1 MTEKGEY
8 DVLRLIEHNQVC
20 YISSGCIRG
29 TPLMGWLKY
38 HRVMKKQEFVRMV
51 RLLVRQ
57 LDKIHRCRKQKFYQY
72 VNPYSVVVG
81 EDGNLYFLDL
91 GVPSNE
97 ETLQKMQRRTVR
109 EHFLPPEAPYYQR
122 ASAGLDIYGFGR
134 TLQYLLSEA
143 ELEPRLT
150 GGEERKFRKV
160 ISRCLERQSKQAFQ
174 TISEIPRC
182 LPEPKEKKE
191 WKWRPR
197 KVLAAVAALVALAA
211 LAGLLRC
218 CPGEPEAAAAAAK
231 ERKGEEQGTPKRE
244 AGGETGPLYLELGM
258 LCLGELGDYERGE
271 AYFGQA
277 EGEPLAEELE
287 RLCQSLQGES
297 VAEGSFRAGL
307 RRIEEAAEKLPE
319 EEALVYR
326 RCVLLGY
333 RQLDTKADQE
343 AVVRLGK
350 SCLEEGGEEE
360 KAEVRGMIAAALEE
374 LGREEEALTMYEEQM
389 EEEDGAKEREELY
402 KKTASLLET
411 LGKSREAA
419 GRLEEGIRE
428 FPDSADLRITFL
440 KDLLEA
446 SGQDRELCL
455 QTIER
460 FLKECPK
467 LAGEEEFQKL
477 MREYGINVEGGKV
490 WAEKADP

>member
-1 MTEKGEY
+1 M
-8 DVLRLIEHNQVC
+8 
-20 YISSGCIRG
+20 
-29 TPLMGWLKY
+29 
-38 HRVMKKQEFVRMV
+38 
-51 RLLVRQ
+51 
-57 LDKIHRCRKQKFYQY
+57 
-72 VNPYSVVVG
+72 
-81 EDGNLYFLDL
+81 
-91 GVPSNE
+91 
-97 ETLQKMQRRTVR
+97 
-109 EHFLPPEAPYYQR
+109 
-122 ASAGLDIYGFGR
+122 
-134 TLQYLLSEA
+134 
-143 ELEPRLT
+143 
-150 GGEERKFRKV
+150 
-160 ISRCLERQSKQAFQ
+160 
-174 TISEIPRC
+174 
-182 LPEPKEKKE
+182 
-191 WKWRPR
+191 
-197 KVLAAVAALVALAA
+197 ALAA

-333 RQLDTKADQE
+333 RQLDMKADQE

-350 SCLEEGGEEE
+350 SCLEEEGEEE
-360 KAEVRGMIAAALEE
+360 KAEVRGMVAAALEE
-374 LGREEEALTMYEEQM
+374 LGREEEALAMYEEQM
-389 EEEDGAKEREELY
+389 EEEDGAEEREELY
-402 KKTASLLET
+402 KKTASLLEAQ
-411 LGKSREAA
+411 GKSREAA

-428 FPDSADLRITFL
+428 FPDSVGLRITSL
-440 KDLLEA
+440 KNLLEA

>member
-51 RLLVRQ
+51 RLLARQ
-57 LDKIHRCRKQKFYQY
+57 LEKIHRCRKQKFYQY

-174 TISEIPRC
+174 TISEIPRY

-191 WKWRPR
+191 WKWRPH
-197 KVLAAVAALVALAA
+197 KALAAVAALGILAA
-211 LAGLLRC
+211 LAGFLRC
-218 CPGEPEAAAAAAK
+218 CPGEPEAAAAAGREENK
-231 ERKGEEQGTPKRE
+231 EEQETQKRE
-244 AGGETGPLYLELGM
+244 AGGETGPLYL
-258 LCLGELGDYERGE
+258 CLLYTSPSPRDRG
-271 AYFGQA
+271 
-277 EGEPLAEELE
+277 
-287 RLCQSLQGES
+287 
-297 VAEGSFRAGL
+297 
-307 RRIEEAAEKLPE
+307 
-319 EEALVYR
+319 
-326 RCVLLGY
+326 
-333 RQLDTKADQE
+333 
-343 AVVRLGK
+343 
-350 SCLEEGGEEE
+350 
-360 KAEVRGMIAAALEE
+360 
-374 LGREEEALTMYEEQM
+374 
-389 EEEDGAKEREELY
+389 
-402 KKTASLLET
+402 
-411 LGKSREAA
+411 
-419 GRLEEGIRE
+419 
-428 FPDSADLRITFL
+428 
-440 KDLLEA
+440 
-446 SGQDRELCL
+446 
-455 QTIER
+455 
-460 FLKECPK
+460 
-467 LAGEEEFQKL
+467 
-477 MREYGINVEGGKV
+477 
-490 WAEKADP
+490 

>member
-51 RLLVRQ
+51 RLLARQ
-57 LDKIHRCRKQKFYQY
+57 LEKIHRCRKQKFYQY

-174 TISEIPRC
+174 TISEIPRY

-191 WKWRPR
+191 WKWRPH
-197 KVLAAVAALVALAA
+197 KALAAVAALGILAA
-211 LAGLLRC
+211 LAGFLRC
-218 CPGEPEAAAAAAK
+218 CPGEPEAAAAAGREENK
-231 ERKGEEQGTPKRE
+231 EEQETQKRE
-244 AGGETGPLYLELGM
+244 AGGETGPLYLELGL
-258 LCLGELGDYERGE
+258 LCLGELGDFERGE

-319 EEALVYR
+319 GEALVYR

-360 KAEVRGMIAAALEE
+360 KAEVVMADYCFLE
-374 LGREEEALTMYEEQM
+374 LPAG
-389 EEEDGAKEREELY
+389 GAKEREELY

>member
-160 ISRCLERQSKQAFQ
+160 ISRCLERQSKQAFK
-174 TISEIPRC
+174 TIS
-182 LPEPKEKKE
+182 
-191 WKWRPR
+191 
-197 KVLAAVAALVALAA
+197 
-211 LAGLLRC
+211 
-218 CPGEPEAAAAAAK
+218 
-231 ERKGEEQGTPKRE
+231 
-244 AGGETGPLYLELGM
+244 
-258 LCLGELGDYERGE
+258 
-271 AYFGQA
+271 
-277 EGEPLAEELE
+277 
-287 RLCQSLQGES
+287 
-297 VAEGSFRAGL
+297 
-307 RRIEEAAEKLPE
+307 
-319 EEALVYR
+319 
-326 RCVLLGY
+326 
-333 RQLDTKADQE
+333 
-343 AVVRLGK
+343 
-350 SCLEEGGEEE
+350 
-360 KAEVRGMIAAALEE
+360 
-374 LGREEEALTMYEEQM
+374 
-389 EEEDGAKEREELY
+389 
-402 KKTASLLET
+402 
-411 LGKSREAA
+411 
-419 GRLEEGIRE
+419 
-428 FPDSADLRITFL
+428 
-440 KDLLEA
+440 
-446 SGQDRELCL
+446 
-455 QTIER
+455 
-460 FLKECPK
+460 
-467 LAGEEEFQKL
+467 
-477 MREYGINVEGGKV
+477 
-490 WAEKADP
+490 